1 MYYNDPN
8 QQENTTGTGGETP
21 NQDSAASQQDVNQS
35 GVNQSGTNQTG
46 GYDPSYGSYNGAG
59 AGSRYNP
66 LGSEDETA
74 PLNGQQSDGGQQA
87 GYTGYNQSGSG
98 QQAGYTGYNQSGNS
112 QQNSYN
118 GYSQQAGYNGYTQQ
132 GGNQQTGYNGYGQT
146 GSYNGGAYNG
156 SANATYSAASGP
168 NNQQQSY
175 QAPHYTAEP
184 PQPPKPPKKKK
195 KGFTG
200 GKAVALAIVCALLGC
215 GAGFGG
221 AYAALSLTGN
231 NTSTD
236 TTTVYA
242 SDRTSVTATTELVEA
257 GDEMTTAQIYE
268 TYSDS
273 VVCITVSTS
282 SGTGAGTGFF
292 ISDDG
297 YIMTCYH
304 VVEDQE
310 AMSVTLSD
318 GTTSYVASYVG
329 GDEDQ
334 DVAIIKIDAADGE
347 TFHGVTLGDSSLLAV
362 GDTVV
367 AIGNALG
374 TLANTTTEGIVSA
387 LDRAITMSDGT
398 VMSLLQTDCTINS
411 GNSGGPLFNAY
422 GEVIGIVNA
431 KYSSSSYSTST
442 ASIEGIGFAIPINDV
457 TDIMSDLME
466 YGYITGKPYLGITVS
481 TISSIMAQM
490 YPDQY
495 VVGAYVNSVTEGSCA
510 ETAGLQAGDIITAVD
525 GVEITSSAEL
535 IDAKSTHKAGDEM
548 TLTVYRSGEYYTITV
563 TLDEEQPEDTTSSS
577 DSSDSSSGSS
587 DSGNSYSFPWG
598 GNGSS
603 GSDSYGYGYGYG
615 GNGNSGSGNS
625 GSTW

>member
-8 QQENTTGTGGETP
+8 QQNNTVGGETP
-21 NQDSAASQQDVNQS
+21 NPENTQS
-35 GVNQSGTNQTG
+35 GGSQEG
-46 GYDPSYGSYNGAG
+46 GYNTSYGSYNGAG

-74 PLNGQQSDGGQQA
+74 PLNSQQNAYSGYSQQGGC
-87 GYTGYNQSGSG
+87 TGYNQQS
-98 QQAGYTGYNQSGNS
+98 GYNS
-112 QQNSYN
+112 
-118 GYSQQAGYNGYTQQ
+118 
-132 GGNQQTGYNGYGQT
+132 
-146 GSYNGGAYNG
+146 GAYNG
-156 SANATYSAASGP
+156 SENATYSSVP
-168 NNQQQSY
+168 NPNQQQSY
-175 QAPHYTAEP
+175 QAPRYTAEP
-184 PQPPKPPKKKK
+184 PQPPKPPKQKKS
-195 KGFTG
+195 GFTG
-200 GKAVALAIVCALLGC
+200 SKAVALAIVCALLGC

-221 AYAALSLTGN
+221 AYAALTLTGN
-231 NTSTD
+231 NTEVD

-242 SDRTSVTATTELVEA
+242 SDRTAVTATTELVEA
-257 GDEMTTAQIYE
+257 GEEMTVSQIYE
-268 TYSDS
+268 AYSDS

-318 GTTSYVASYVG
+318 GATSYEAAYVG

-334 DVAIIKIDAADGE
+334 DVAIIKIEATNGE
-347 TFHGVTLGDSSLLAV
+347 TFHGVTLGDSSLLSI

-374 TLANTTTEGIVSA
+374 ELANTTTAGIVSS

-398 VMSLLQTDCTINS
+398 VMNLLQTDCTINS

-422 GEVIGIVNA
+422 GEVIGNVYA
-431 KYSSSSYSTST
+431 KYSSSSNAPST
-442 ASIEGIGFAIPINDV
+442 ATLAGIGFAIPINDAV
-457 TDIMSDLME
+457 DIMNDLME
-466 YGYITGKPYLGITVS
+466 YGYVTGKPYLGISVS

-495 VVGAYVNSVTEGSCA
+495 VVGAYVNSVNEGSCA

-525 GVEITSSAEL
+525 GVEITSFAEL
-535 IDAKSTHKAGDEM
+535 IDAKSSHKAGEEM
-548 TLTVYRSGEYYTITV
+548 TLLVYRSGEYYTITV
-563 TLDEEQPEDTTSSS
+563 TLDEEQPEDTTTTS
-577 DSSDSSSGSS
+577 DDSSSGSS
-587 DSGNSYSFPWG
+587 DDGSSDGYSFPWG
-598 GNGSS
+598 GSGSSGSNGNGSS
-603 GSDSYGYGYGYG
+603 G
-615 GNGNSGSGNS
+615 NGFGGSGNS
-625 GSTW
+625 GW

>member
-8 QQENTTGTGGETP
+8 QQNNTAGAGGETP
-21 NQDSAASQQDVNQS
+21 NQENVYNQQGNGQDTGYSQQSNSQNTDYNQ
-35 GVNQSGTNQTG
+35 QSNSQDTG
-46 GYDPSYGSYNGAG
+46 YSQQGRCHDPGYNHHGGATETYGSYNGVG

-74 PLNGQQSDGGQQA
+74 PLNGQQSGGS
-87 GYTGYNQSGSG
+87 YSGYNQ
-98 QQAGYTGYNQSGNS
+98 QSS
-112 QQNSYN
+112 QQN
-118 GYSQQAGYNGYTQQ
+118 GYYGQQ
-132 GGNQQTGYNGYGQT
+132 GG
-146 GSYNGGAYNG
+146 YNGGAYNG
-156 SANATYSAASGP
+156 SENATYSSVP
-168 NNQQQSY
+168 SPNQQQQSSY

-195 KGFTG
+195 KSGITG
-200 GKAVALAIVCALLGC
+200 GRAVALAVICALLGC

-221 AYAALSLTGN
+221 AYAALTITGN
-231 NTSTD
+231 STKTD
-236 TTTVYA
+236 NTTVYA

-268 TYSDS
+268 AYNDS

-318 GTTSYVASYVG
+318 GSTSYEATYVG
-329 GDEDQ
+329 GDDDQ
-334 DVAIIKIDAADGE
+334 DVAIIKIEATDGE
-347 TFHGVTLGDSSLLAV
+347 TFHGVTLGDSSLISV

-367 AIGNALG
+367 SIGNALG
-374 TLANTTTEGIVSA
+374 ELANTTTEGIVSA

-398 VMSLLQTDCTINS
+398 VMNLLQTDCTINS

-431 KYSSSSYSTST
+431 KYSSSAYDTST
-442 ASIEGIGFAIPINDV
+442 ATIEGIGFAIPINDAV
-457 TDIMSDLME
+457 DIMNDLME
-466 YGYITGKPYLGITVS
+466 YGYVTGKPYLGISVS

-495 VVGAYVNSVTEGSCA
+495 VVGAYVNSVNEGSCA

-535 IDAKSTHKAGDEM
+535 IDAKGNHKAGEEM
-548 TLTVYRSGEYYTITV
+548 TLLVYRSGEYYTITV
-563 TLDEEQPEDTTSSS
+563 TLDEEQPEETTSS
-577 DSSDSSSGSS
+577 DSSESESDDGSS
-587 DSGNSYSFPWG
+587 DGNSFPWG
-598 GNGSS
+598 GSGSS
-603 GSDSYGYGYGYG
+603 GNS
-615 GNGNSGSGNS
+615 GNGFGGSGNS
-625 GSTW
+625 GW